1 MDMADRLVQ
10 VEDGEITMFGI
21 KGAEKWLL
29 VDERKGT
36 LNDAPIEAG
45 AQGAEEGK

>member
-21 KGAEKWLL
+21 KGADKWLL

-36 LNDAPIEAG
+36 LDDAPIEAG
-45 AQGAEEGK
+45 IQGANEEK